1 MSKAPRPSAARPGTA
16 RQGQAP
22 VADRSA
28 PRAEASPK
36 GDAAVST
43 HQGFEEA
50 PQKGLSGTPL
60 PSSVAEWAEELQ
72 RMAEAE
78 TIETRHDVASK
89 AGKHRKKVEI
99 AAQKDKNSAEG
110 RKPGGASEPLRGPRG
125 AKAQGADSV
134 SANRSARG
142 TSMGGSTDPK
152 TRAAAG
158 LNPVSG
164 MDTSLEEAGALN
176 AGTAVTATVEALSA
190 LIESGNPLFKDG
202 KMWTPHRPHRPEKSE
217 GGIAIR
223 MQSDFEPA
231 GDQPTAIKDLV
242 EGLSNGDRSQVLLGV
257 TGSGKTFTMA
267 KVIEATQRPAVI
279 LAPNKTL
286 AAQLYS
292 EFKNFFPDNA
302 VEYFVSY
309 YDYYQPEAY
318 VPRSDT
324 FIEKESSI
332 NEQIDRMRHSATR
345 SLIERDDVIIVA
357 SVSCIYGIGS
367 VETYTAMTF
376 QMTVGDRLD
385 QRQLLADLV
394 AQQYKRRDMDFQ
406 RGSFRVRGDTIEIFP
421 AHLEDAAWR
430 ISMFG
435 DEIDAITEF
444 DPLTGQKTDDLKSVK
459 IYANSHYVTPRPT
472 LNQAIKSIKEELRLR
487 LAELEKAG
495 RLLEAQRLEQ
505 RTRYDVEMLEAT
517 GSCAG
522 IENYSRYLT
531 GRQPGEPPPTLFEYI
546 PDNALLFIDESHV
559 SVSQIGGMYRGDFRR
574 KATLAEY
581 GFRLPSCLDNRPL
594 RFEEW
599 DAMRPDTIAVSAT
612 PAAWEL
618 EQSGGVFAEQVIR
631 PTGLIDPPVEVRPA
645 KSQVD
650 DVLGEIRETAA
661 AGYRTLVTVLTKRMA
676 EDLTEY
682 LHEQGVRVRYMHS
695 DIDTLERIEIIRDL
709 RLGAFDVLV
718 GINLLREGLDIPECG
733 FVAILDADK
742 EGFLRSETSLV
753 QTIGRAARN
762 VDGKVILYADHIT
775 GSMERAMGET
785 ARRREKQVA
794 YNEAHGI
801 TPESVKAKISDI
813 LDSVYERDHVRA
825 DIGIRGVRGGATD
838 MVGNNLAAHLEALE
852 KQMRNAAA
860 DLDFET
866 AARLRD
872 EIKRL
877 KAAELAVMDDPMA
890 RQEARSAEG
899 ATGNAKGLAKAL
911 EGGTGKATGSRKKAA
926 PAPDG
931 SLPLVGR
938 VGEGKA
944 SPTDQ
949 RISPLE
955 GEMSAKLTEGG
966 KPSSNTGD
974 ATPPSDPSGHLPLKG
989 GDQTGLF
996 AKPDLDAMGRDIA
1009 TPARSLFRKND
1020 LDEMTVGRTEKP
1032 LNTRG
1037 KLPEKPLLQGQ
1048 SEKRL
1053 PGVPAS
1059 DERARSLRAGQTN
1072 ADDPRPLVR
1081 AKSGVGSYEDP
1092 GDAKRQKK
1100 SKNKT
1105 GRPGQ

>member
-1 MSKAPRPSAARPGTA
+1 MSKSPKKPSAPT
-16 RQGQAP
+16 
-22 VADRSA
+22 
-28 PRAEASPK
+28 
-36 GDAAVST
+36 
-43 HQGFEEA
+43 GFEEA
-50 PQKGLSGTPL
+50 PQAAFEGAPLSGSVADWVKQL
-60 PSSVAEWAEELQ
+60 EADAEASSVETQ
-72 RMAEAE
+72 RE
-78 TIETRHDVASK
+78 IASK

-99 AAQKDKNSAEG
+99 AASKSG
-110 RKPGGASEPLRGPRG
+110 
-125 AKAQGADSV
+125 
-134 SANRSARG
+134 RG

-158 LNPVSG
+158 LNPVAG
-164 MDTSLEEAGALN
+164 LDIALEDADKISREG
-176 AGTAVTATVEALSA
+176 VTATVEALSK

-202 KMWTPHRPHRPEKSE
+202 KLWTPHRPARPAKSE
-217 GGIAIR
+217 GGIQIR
-223 MQSDFEPA
+223 MASEYQPA
-231 GDQPTAIKDLV
+231 GDQPTAIRDLV
-242 EGLSNGDRSQVLLGV
+242 EGLENGERSQVLLGV

-345 SLIERDDVIIVA
+345 SLLERDDCIIVA

-376 QMTVGDRLD
+376 QMNVGDRLD

-394 AQQYKRRDMDFQ
+394 AQQYKRRDMDFI

-444 DPLTGQKTDDLKSVK
+444 DPLTGQKTGDLKSVK

-472 LNQAIKSIKEELRLR
+472 LNGAIKAIKEELKIR

-531 GRQPGEPPPTLFEYI
+531 GRNPGEPPPTLFEYI

-581 GFRLPSCLDNRPL
+581 GFRLPSCMDNRPL

-612 PAAWEL
+612 PGSWEM

-631 PTGLIDPPVEVRPA
+631 PTGLIDPPVEVRSA
-645 KSQVD
+645 RTQVD

-661 AGYRTLVTVLTKRMA
+661 KGYRTLCTVLTKRMA

-742 EGFLRSETSLV
+742 EGFLRSETSLI

-762 VDGKVILYADHIT
+762 VDGKVILYADNIT
-775 GSMERAMGET
+775 GSMQRAMDET
-785 ARRREKQVA
+785 SRRREKQMA
-794 YNEAHGI
+794 YNEEHGI

-813 LDSVYERDHVRA
+813 LDSVYEKDHVRA
-825 DIGIRGVRGGATD
+825 DIGGASGKGFADGGHL
-838 MVGNNLAAHLEALE
+838 VGNNLQAHLNALE
-852 KQMRNAAA
+852 KSMRDAAA
-860 DLDFET
+860 DLDFEK

-877 KAAELAVMDDPMA
+877 KAVELAAMDDPLA
-890 RQEARSAEG
+890 REEAKS
-899 ATGNAKGLAKAL
+899 L
-911 EGGTGKATGSRKKAA
+911 EGGKGGRPNPSR
-926 PAPDG
+926 
-931 SLPLVGR
+931 LR
-938 VGEGKA
+938 
-944 SPTDQ
+944 
-949 RISPLE
+949 
-955 GEMSAKLTEGG
+955 
-966 KPSSNTGD
+966 
-974 ATPPSDPSGHLPLKG
+974 PPSTSSESSAPQDEDGVGAVAKDPHSEAGAQRPSKSY
-989 GDQTGLF
+989 F
-996 AKPDLDAMGRDIA
+996 AKPSLDEMGPGSDA
-1009 TPARSLFRKND
+1009 GTPLFRKNT

-1032 LNTRG
+1032 VTG
-1037 KLPEKPLLQGQ
+1037 KVPDKPI
-1048 SEKRL
+1048 
-1053 PGVPAS
+1053 
-1059 DERARSLRAGQTN
+1059 T
-1072 ADDPRPLVR
+1072 R
-1081 AKSGVGSYEDP
+1081 AKPGVGSYEDP
-1092 GDAKRQKK
+1092 VDEKQRKRRTKG
-1100 SKNKT
+1100 KT
-1105 GRPGQ
+1105 GRPGR